1 MRRLHPE
8 KVCNVRT
15 RTDLK
20 PLFRYKHLRAKGRSI
35 QVQRRIE
42 GERRAGVRM
51 TRVLVADDD
60 HDLRVALRAALELE
74 GYEVEAVSDGER
86 AMQAHE
92 KRPADVLITDLFMPE
107 RDGFETLKY
116 FRSRN
121 PGIWIVV
128 ISGWKRAQKADHL
141 AVALQAGADVVLRK
155 PFTLRELLEKLRNCV
170 PAEARS

>member
-1 MRRLHPE
+1 
-8 KVCNVRT
+8 
-15 RTDLK
+15 
-20 PLFRYKHLRAKGRSI
+20 
-35 QVQRRIE
+35 
-42 GERRAGVRM
+42 M

-60 HDLRVALRAALELE
+60 HDLRVALRVALELE
-74 GYEVEAVSDGER
+74 GFEVEAVSDGER

-107 RDGFETLKY
+107 RDGFETLQY
-116 FRSRN
+116 FRSRS
-121 PGIWIVV
+121 PGMRIVV
-128 ISGWKRAQKADHL
+128 ISGWKRAQRADHL